1 MKKKILL
8 ILACFWIIISLLLI
22 GASYAKYISSI
33 GTNASVGI
41 DIWSV
46 VINNTDILQNNNF
59 SSQLSLQFPETEYH
73 LENVIVPGAI
83 GYFDLV
89 IDTSEVSLPY
99 KYSVTVV
106 PDVTNEIADIR
117 AIGFSTDG
125 NNNQITYLDAQHTE
139 IYNTVYPDSVSS
151 SLRVY
156 VEWFEESPATLNDA
170 ADTNIALDG
179 DSAVIRA
186 NLTVEQIVTPSP
198 TPVATGTETPT
209 PTPTPEP

>member
-1 MKKKILL
+1 MKKRILM
-8 ILACFWIIISLLLI
+8 ILACLWVIISLLLI
-22 GASYAKYISSI
+22 GATYAKYISSI

-41 DIWSV
+41 DVWTV

-59 SSQLSLQFPETEYH
+59 SSQLSLQFPETDYH
-73 LENVIVPGAI
+73 LANVIVPGAI
-83 GYFDLV
+83 GYFDLTV
-89 IDTSEVSLPY
+89 DTSEVSLPY

-106 PDVTNEIADIR
+106 PDQTNEIADIK
-117 AIGFSTDG
+117 AIGFSVDG

-151 SLRVY
+151 TLRVY
-156 VEWFEESPATLNDA
+156 VQWFEESPATLNDA
-170 ADTNIALDG
+170 ADTNIGLDG

-186 NLTVEQIVTPSP
+186 NLTVEQIVS
-198 TPVATGTETPT
+198 ATPT